1 MKLVIFLFLLFL
13 SGCTISDKYYKPYV
27 GINNVGTSAGNIE
40 TKETLRG
47 NTYPVFTRYSDFC
60 WYLFGLFKMSNKC
73 SPDNIAHQNKI
84 GQLQKSILNG
94 RYSHLLLFSVQRLL
108 EYQQTTSISKSNNTD
123 CSFVWTV
130 CPWAVI

>member
-73 SPDNIAHQNKI
+73 SPDNIAHQNDI
-84 GQLQKSILNG
+84 GTITEINTQWQV
-94 RYSHLLLFSVQRLL
+94 FPFVTVQR
-108 EYQQTTSISKSNNTD
+108 TTIIGIPADGEHFK
-123 CSFVWTV
+123 
-130 CPWAVI
+130 IK